1 MWRGPE
7 YEETRREVRESLLIK
22 KEEPKSYL
30 DILSIIEHP
39 MFVEFYDRVL
49 EGAIGAVQEL
59 PQKNKITGDIISISL
74 KEDYED
80 YDLFWPILIHDKE
93 EELIPVKLSQDGKIK
108 KTRDLETKSS
118 RKPNEKEETLPIE
131 LTLDDLEQF
140 PIKLDELKPLIN
152 QKGDVFK
159 SEEMTVKTRFGEYHV
174 TSDIFTATS
183 YNTFI
188 QKIVNAV
195 SAIPVRINKR
205 TIKSFPV
212 MQINSAFIA
221 NLTDNYIRQK
231 LFGEN
236 FDPLK
241 DNNWQI
247 LLLTEARIIQHI
259 VKNVAKSIY
268 QLQNN
273 FKIHE
278 AVVQKKYFSEIGE
291 LKVRNEFSIDVA
303 KSIYSKI
310 SYPSN
315 KGGFERNF
323 IEFIDSDS
331 KVNSFMKI
339 NEYYHDFASVLY
351 IRSDGMLANYHPDF
365 LVKIE
370 NKMYLVE
377 TKAEK
382 DLNNEDVRSKRLAT
396 IDWLDKINQLNSNDR
411 MDCAWS
417 YVLLGEKT
425 FYGMSKKNAETEE
438 ILEYAK
444 LTRSKIK
451 GTLGDFLGIKETA
464 Y

>member
-1 MWRGPE
+1 
-7 YEETRREVRESLLIK
+7 
-22 KEEPKSYL
+22 
-30 DILSIIEHP
+30 
-39 MFVEFYDRVL
+39 
-49 EGAIGAVQEL
+49 
-59 PQKNKITGDIISISL
+59 
-74 KEDYED
+74 
-80 YDLFWPILIHDKE
+80 
-93 EELIPVKLSQDGKIK
+93 
-108 KTRDLETKSS
+108 
-118 RKPNEKEETLPIE
+118 
-131 LTLDDLEQF
+131 
-140 PIKLDELKPLIN
+140 
-152 QKGDVFK
+152 
-159 SEEMTVKTRFGEYHV
+159 
-174 TSDIFTATS
+174 
-183 YNTFI
+183 
-188 QKIVNAV
+188 
-195 SAIPVRINKR
+195 
-205 TIKSFPV
+205 

-339 NEYYHDFASVLY
+339 NEYYHDFASVSL
-351 IRSDGMLANYHPDF
+351 H
-365 LVKIE
+365 
-370 NKMYLVE
+370 
-377 TKAEK
+377 
-382 DLNNEDVRSKRLAT
+382 
-396 IDWLDKINQLNSNDR
+396 
-411 MDCAWS
+411 
-417 YVLLGEKT
+417 
-425 FYGMSKKNAETEE
+425 
-438 ILEYAK
+438 
-444 LTRSKIK
+444 
-451 GTLGDFLGIKETA
+451 
-464 Y
+464 